1 MYIFEFSSSLVLYVI
16 TQEHQN
22 SATSLQW
29 KKKKLTEKDREIL
42 QERSELCKGDTR
54 EGCLYGLLLRP
65 RGAAKCTCTTYNQKL
80 GMVL

>member
-1 MYIFEFSSSLVLYVI
+1 MK
-16 TQEHQN
+16 
-22 SATSLQW
+22 

-42 QERSELCKGDTR
+42 QERSELCRGDTR

>member
-1 MYIFEFSSSLVLYVI
+1 MLLPRNARIQPPASNE
-16 TQEHQN
+16 
-22 SATSLQW
+22 